1 MDGSEKQ
8 TLKWNLN
15 LIKTVNNN
23 LKHVIELE
31 SLSKLFLVA
40 KLNVNDDD
48 EIIKKHYSFL
58 HEVIRQTMDSHY
70 GSETKPELIVDNVL
84 EELNKIYGEYNDE
97 IEFDLLNE
105 FEKKL

>member
-31 SLSKLFLVA
+31 SLSKLLLVA
-40 KLNVNDDD
+40 RLNVNDDD
-48 EIIKKHYSFL
+48 EIIKKHYEFL
-58 HEVIRQTMDSHY
+58 HEVIKQTVDSHY
-70 GSETKPELIVDNVL
+70 GSETRPELIVDNVL
-84 EELNKIYGEYNDE
+84 AELNKIYGDYNDE
-97 IEFDLLNE
+97 IELDLLNE
-105 FEKKL
+105 FERNL